1 VNEFYQAIEQREDL
15 KGKMKIIGIGIGN
28 TPADVQYFKEKY
40 KVPFP
45 LFPDEDKSIYTALGK
60 PRAPYFIGVKID
72 KDGSSQVF
80 HSKLGA
86 FGKPDKFLALML
98 KLSGLDQGHDQQAP

>member
-1 VNEFYQAIEQREDL
+1 MVVWSFSVAPRAEVLD
-15 KGKMKIIGIGIGN
+15 K
-28 TPADVQYFKEKY
+28 DVEYSKKKY

-72 KDGSSQVF
+72 KDGSSQIF
-80 HSKLGA
+80 YSKLGA
-86 FGKPDKFLALML
+86 FGKSDKFLALML
-98 KLSGLDQGHDQQAP
+98 KLSGLE

>member
-1 VNEFYQAIEQREDL
+1 MNEFYQAIEQREDL

-45 LFPDEDKSIYTALGK
+45 LFSDEDKSLYTALGK
-60 PRAPYFIGVKID
+60 PRAPYFIGAKTD

-80 HSKLGA
+80 YSKLGA
-86 FGKPDKFLALML
+86 FGKPDNFLTLML
-98 KLSGLDQGHDQQAP
+98 KLSGLE

>member
-1 VNEFYQAIEQREDL
+1 
-15 KGKMKIIGIGIGN
+15 M
-28 TPADVQYFKEKY
+28 QYFEEKY

-60 PRAPYFIGVKID
+60 PKAPYFIGVKIG

-80 HSKLGA
+80 YSKLGA
-86 FGKPDKFLALML
+86 FGKSDKFLASML
-98 KLSGLDQGHDQQAP
+98 KLSGLE

>member
-1 VNEFYQAIEQREDL
+1 MNEFYQAIEQREDL

-28 TPADVQYFKEKY
+28 TPADVQYFKNKY

-45 LFPDEDKSIYTALGK
+45 LFPDEDMSIHTALGK
-60 PRAPYFIGVKID
+60 PKAPYFIGVKIG

-80 HSKLGA
+80 YSKLGA
-86 FGKPDKFLALML
+86 FGKSDKFLASML
-98 KLSGLDQGHDQQAP
+98 KLSGLE

>member
-1 VNEFYQAIEQREDL
+1 VNEFYQAIEQRKDL

-28 TPADVQYFKEKY
+28 TPADMQYFKEKY

-60 PRAPYFIGVKID
+60 PKAPYFIGVKIG

-80 HSKLGA
+80 YSKLGA
-86 FGKPDKFLALML
+86 FGKSDKFLASML
-98 KLSGLDQGHDQQAP
+98 KLSGLE

>member
-1 VNEFYQAIEQREDL
+1 VNEFYQAIEQRKDL

-45 LFPDEDKSIYTALGK
+45 LFPDEDKSIYTVMGK
-60 PRAPYFIGVKID
+60 PRAPYFIGVKTD
-72 KDGSSQVF
+72 RDGSSQVF
-80 HSKLGA
+80 YSKLGA
-86 FGKPDKFLALML
+86 FGKPDTFLASML
-98 KLSGLDQGHDQQAP
+98 TLSGLK

>member
-1 VNEFYQAIEQREDL
+1 MNEFYQAIEQREDL

-45 LFPDEDKSIYTALGK
+45 LFSDEDKSIYTALGK
-60 PRAPYFIGVKID
+60 PRAPYFIGVKTG

-80 HSKLGA
+80 YSKLGA
-86 FGKPDKFLALML
+86 F
-98 KLSGLDQGHDQQAP
+98 

>member
-1 VNEFYQAIEQREDL
+1 VNEFYQAVEQREDL

-28 TPADVQYFKEKY
+28 TAADVQYFKEKY

-60 PRAPYFIGVKID
+60 PRAPHFIAVKIE
-72 KDGSSQVF
+72 KDGSPQVF
-80 HSKLGA
+80 YSKLGA
-86 FGKPDKFLALML
+86 FGKSDKFLALML
-98 KLSGLDQGHDQQAP
+98 TLSGLE

>member
-1 VNEFYQAIEQREDL
+1 MNEFYQAIEQREDL

-45 LFPDEDKSIYTALGK
+45 LFSDEDKSLYTALGK
-60 PRAPYFIGVKID
+60 PRAPYFIGVKTD

-80 HSKLGA
+80 YSKLGA
-86 FGKPDKFLALML
+86 FGKPDNFLTLML
-98 KLSGLDQGHDQQAP
+98 KLSGLE

>member
-1 VNEFYQAIEQREDL
+1 MNEFYQAIEQRQDL
-15 KGKMKIIGIGIGN
+15 KGKIKIIGIGIGN
-28 TPADVQYFKEKY
+28 TPADVHYFKKKY

-45 LFPDEDKSIYTALGK
+45 LFPDEDRSIHKTLGE

-80 HSKLGA
+80 YSKLGA
-86 FGKPDKFLALML
+86 FGKPDKFLAQML
-98 KLSGLDQGHDQQAP
+98 KLSGLE